1 VVDSI
6 HGLVQQVEIFDMD
19 ADGKS
24 DIVTVDDS
32 GEINVLYGEVQKLNE
47 SQTRR
52 IFRKYIIES
61 GL

>member
-61 GL
+61 GI